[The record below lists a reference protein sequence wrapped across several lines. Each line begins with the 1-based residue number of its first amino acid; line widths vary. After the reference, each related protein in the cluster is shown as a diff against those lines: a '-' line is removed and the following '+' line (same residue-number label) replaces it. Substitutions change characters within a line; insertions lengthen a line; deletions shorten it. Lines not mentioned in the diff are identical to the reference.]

1 MHELL
6 PILRSEFPEFDAL
19 QVFEAGIPAYAVR
32 LALEVLEPQKLTSF
46 QSYMLHA
53 IALGVNTRGT
63 IAHLLGVDDR
73 DLVSPGASLLKLGCI
88 QQDLPNAEGVR
99 PILLTDRGRQ
109 ALEDGGAPPAPKLKV
124 CKLHF
129 NALTWTPIPLED
141 TTWSVEQMYKEGLFI
156 LPTKERERPTL
167 GDFSE
172 KEVAAALSG
181 AAAFKDNV
189 VIALLELKKV
199 DLQYIAPVTVV
210 LLHHRETGE
219 ERLAVYR
226 NGVQQRL
233 DSEALQRAF
242 DQGTFTLPA
251 DATSLS
257 ERGLDVPIALPPH
270 VAQASQDLVQNEYA
284 MQNLQAEITEYEV
297 RRTTSQNDRERRALE
312 ERVQQLKEELRQKR
326 TENEGLREQL
336 RQNQVEFLRT
346 EQHRPWLMR
355 ALREAQEEV
364 VIISPWMNRRA
375 CDDELCA
382 LIGSAIV
389 RGVRIR
395 IGYGFGKA
403 RSAAE
408 ADRNHS
414 NVSQVK
420 SALRHHIPPSHEKL
434 LEMKETSGTH
444 QKILVCDKTFAISS
458 SFNWL
463 SYAGQ
468 QDEGYRNETGTVF
481 RHLDQVDELA
491 RIALQTWSS

>member
-1 MHELL
+1 MHEHL
-6 PILRSEFPEFDAL
+6 PILRREFPEFDAL

-46 QSYMLHA
+46 QSYILHA

-181 AAAFKDNV
+181 APAFKDNV

-297 RRTTSQNDRERRALE
+297 RRTTSQNDRE
-312 ERVQQLKEELRQKR
+312 
-326 TENEGLREQL
+326 QL

-444 QKILVCDKTFAISS
+444 QKILVCDRTFAISS